1 MRHLILRVTA
11 GAVLAMGASL
21 SLGSLVVRGSVR
33 APSVTVSGSI
43 VEMKAEAGRAIVQVE
58 SGPVNNYCADV
69 IVWTPATRKILAV
82 LNHRC
87 GLAYPYESFYG
98 AALAKDNAAYV
109 HTSEGNILESYLVAT
124 SLATG
129 RSSNL
134 AAEYAGG
141 QGSWGNIVT
150 NAQGHGNLLVYNDH
164 KKCLKGPD
172 VTPPDVACP
181 PGIAESTIVSDQIRL
196 ALPTNR
202 AIATSDHQL
211 TLLAVGG
218 GRVII
223 AQQTGPIIVLS
234 PQPTPTGL
242 VAHAGFRA
250 ERLIATY
257 QYKPHDVLAAATDGR
272 TLALLRRG
280 ALDVIPL
287 PGNTGTRKT
296 HQLPRATSYGPD
308 RPVAC
313 NDWGH
318 CQTSTLRLTD
328 LDGNIAV
335 FIRSHAVYLL
345 NLTTS
350 HNIIFASPTAGP
362 VNAQL
367 EPDGLY
373 ISAGNRLTFT
383 PRTAVEKRLQR

>member
-1 MRHLILRVTA
+1 M
-11 GAVLAMGASL
+11 
-21 SLGSLVVRGSVR
+21 
-33 APSVTVSGSI
+33 SGRI
-43 VEMKAEAGRAIVQVE
+43 VELKADAGRAIVQVDPG
-58 SGPVNNYCADV
+58 SGNECADV
-69 IVWTPATRKILAV
+69 VVWSPATRRILTV
-82 LNHRC
+82 FNRRSCSLTVP
-87 GLAYPYESFYG
+87 LESFYG
-98 AALAKDNAAYV
+98 VALAKDRAAYV
-109 HTSEGNILESYLVAT
+109 HTSGGNILESYLVAT

-129 RSSNL
+129 RSSSL
-134 AAEYAGG
+134 AAEYADG
-141 QGSWGNIVT
+141 QGTWGNIVT
-150 NAQGHGNLLVYNDH
+150 NAQGHGRLLVYDDH
-164 KKCLKGPD
+164 KKCRDGTG
-172 VTPPDVACP
+172 VSPPDVACP
-181 PGIAESTIVSDQIRL
+181 PGVADSTVVSDQIRL
-196 ALPTNR
+196 ALPTGR
-202 AIATSDHQL
+202 AIATSDHRL

-223 AQQTGPIIVLS
+223 AQQTGPIIVLA
-234 PQPTPTGL
+234 PQPTSAGL

-257 QYKPHDVLAAATDGR
+257 QYEPHEVLAAATDGR

-296 HQLPRATSYGPD
+296 YRLPRARSYGPD

-313 NDWGH
+313 NDWGR
-318 CQTSTLRLTD
+318 CQASTLRLTD

-335 FIRSHAVYLL
+335 FIRGHAVDLL

-350 HNIIFASPTAGP
+350 RSINFASPTVGP

-373 ISAGNRLTFT
+373 ISAGNRLAFT
-383 PRTAVEKRLQR
+383 PRAAVEKRLKR